1 MIKKLKPLFIL
12 LGAML
17 LSYILWFLGQV
28 QPDPV
33 EESPAPDV
41 IVEILTPKDFQVK
54 IISSGTTTPLTQTIL
69 NAEVGGEIQFI
80 VLKSFRRVLQ
90 LLRVKFLQKLMIQI
104 YNSNTKMLYYN

>member
-41 IVEILTPKDFQVK
+41 IVEILTPKDFQVN
-54 IISSGTTTPLTQTIL
+54 IISSGCLLYTSDAADDTPLCR
-69 NAEVGGEIQFI
+69 
-80 VLKSFRRVLQ
+80 SRWSP
-90 LLRVKFLQKLMIQI
+90 
-104 YNSNTKMLYYN
+104 YH